1 MENDLGPPAVD
12 AMMTSEKRI
21 EIGTT
26 VALLPFTGSNHLC
39 LENHMQGRT
48 QLPVCTFFNYHF
60 HNFLFQGEFSV
71 LDRLFIFC
79 TEIMTRKVDI
89 TVFIFMS
96 ERSEKIHYSIF
107 DPIKLDL
114 LEVLKLA

>member
-60 HNFLFQGEFSV
+60 LNFYSKVNSPLGCVILPKV
-71 LDRLFIFC
+71 LELISP
-79 TEIMTRKVDI
+79 VDFPI
-89 TVFIFMS
+89 PLPMNKS
-96 ERSEKIHYSIF
+96 PSEKKSNLFHF
-107 DPIKLDL
+107 
-114 LEVLKLA
+114 

>member
-60 HNFLFQGEFSV
+60 PNFLFQGEFSV
-71 LDRLFIFC
+71 DRLFIFC
-79 TEIMTRKVDI
+79 IEIMTRKVDI
-89 TVFIFMS
+89 QSFFMS
-96 ERSEKIHYSIF
+96 ERSENIQYSTF
-107 DPIKLDL
+107 
-114 LEVLKLA
+114 

>member
-1 MENDLGPPAVD
+1 MENDLGPPVED

-48 QLPVCTFFNYHF
+48 HLVRIQ
-60 HNFLFQGEFSV
+60 
-71 LDRLFIFC
+71 
-79 TEIMTRKVDI
+79 
-89 TVFIFMS
+89 
-96 ERSEKIHYSIF
+96 
-107 DPIKLDL
+107 
-114 LEVLKLA
+114 